1 MRKVKV
7 FPGELAGA
15 GADIAL
21 KSRLYVSG
29 WGLSIRLKQLREGEL
44 KGTVALTYEDDKP
57 VAVAVA
63 FDTYQG
69 RLIELQAFCRKA
81 ERRKGYGTIAVDA
94 AQRMQRDR
102 NPAGKMYWSA
112 GIAGSRKF
120 WQNLDDKL
128 NGESE

>member
-7 FPGELAGA
+7 FPGELVRH

-21 KSRLYVSG
+21 KNRLYVSG
-29 WGLSIRLKQLREGEL
+29 WDLSGKLKQLRTGEL
-44 KGTVALTYEDDKP
+44 TGTVALTYADDKP

-63 FDTYQG
+63 FDKLNG

-81 ERRKGYGTIAVDA
+81 ERRKGYGTLAVDA
-94 AQRMQRDR
+94 ARRMQRTK
-102 NPAGKMYWSA
+102 NPKGVLRWNT
-112 GIAGSRKF
+112 GTDGSRNF
-120 WQNLDDKL
+120 WQNLADKL